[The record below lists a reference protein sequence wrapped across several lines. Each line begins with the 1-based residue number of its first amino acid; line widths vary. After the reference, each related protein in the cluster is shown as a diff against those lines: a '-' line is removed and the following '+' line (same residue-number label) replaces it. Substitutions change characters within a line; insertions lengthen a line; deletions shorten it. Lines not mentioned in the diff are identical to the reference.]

1 MGLRRTDTLARHH
14 TRSLPHAGH
23 RGWATNAAAVPQ
35 HERAAV
41 RSRRCRH
48 LASAPNERS
57 SDSCRTC

>member
-14 TRSLPHAGH
+14 SRSCPTQAT
-23 RGWATNAAAVPQ
+23 GWATNAAAVPQ

-41 RSRRCRH
+41 RSRRCRQ